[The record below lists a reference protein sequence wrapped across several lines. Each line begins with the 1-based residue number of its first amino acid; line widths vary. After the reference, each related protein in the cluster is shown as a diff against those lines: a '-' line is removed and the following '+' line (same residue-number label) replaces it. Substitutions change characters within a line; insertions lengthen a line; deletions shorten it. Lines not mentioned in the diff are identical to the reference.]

1 MEIDENNVPEKQG
14 DDYVEIYSKA
24 AILGFSIFPTP
35 LFGGVLLMM
44 NLNAAGYKKAIYSVL
59 IFLLVYFF
67 AVNIITS
74 EILLAFK
81 IDVTKINLAVPSK
94 ALIPVYGLSLL
105 FNIIGGLILTQYFFK
120 KYFPDNDYFPKSIA
134 SPVLVIVAI
143 MVLGRLL
150 MS

>member
-1 MEIDENNVPEKQG
+1 MEIDENNVPEQQG
-14 DDYVEIYSKA
+14 DDYVEIYSKS

-35 LFGGVLLMM
+35 IFGGGVLMM

-59 IFLLVYFF
+59 IFLLIYFF
-67 AVNIITS
+67 AVNIVTS

-94 ALIPVYGLSLL
+94 SLIPIYGLSLL

-120 KYFPDNDYFPKSIA
+120 KYFPDNDYYPKSIA